1 MNTTYKYYCQMT
13 VLLMTVLLIVCG
25 LIPSVPLRFIDKRGE
40 AVKDVKAL
48 VGKHI
53 RTLRKEKGLS
63 QEELGDLADLH
74 HTYIGAVERGE
85 RNCSID
91 SLSKIAKGLNVNVV
105 DLFVTATRDKPQDIN
120 KIKAAIMKD
129 IEKCSPATLVLISD
143 LLSGFRKLGILLDKN
158 RKEH

>member
-1 MNTTYKYYCQMT
+1 
-13 VLLMTVLLIVCG
+13 
-25 LIPSVPLRFIDKRGE
+25 
-40 AVKDVKAL
+40 VKDIKDL
-48 VGKHI
+48 VGKRI
-53 RTLRKEKGLS
+53 RALRKEKGLS

-120 KIKAAIMKD
+120 KIKASVIKD
-129 IEKCSPATLVLISD
+129 IEKCSPATLLLISD
-143 LLSGFRKLGILLDKN
+143 LLSGFKKLGIILDK
-158 RKEH
+158 RLKENANK